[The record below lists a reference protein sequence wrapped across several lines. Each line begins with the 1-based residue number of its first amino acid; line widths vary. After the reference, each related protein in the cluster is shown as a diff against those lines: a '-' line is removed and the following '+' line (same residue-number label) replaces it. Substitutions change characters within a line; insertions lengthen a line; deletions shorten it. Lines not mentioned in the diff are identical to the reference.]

1 MEGDVRTLER
11 RLHALKRH
19 GANVLLVGASGV
31 DEACSRL
38 LGSDDAD
45 RRRLFVLGDGA
56 SATPEERGARA
67 EYDPEHVGV
76 VDVPFGGTRGAATD
90 RTVGGG
96 GPEGPDGPDGPDGP
110 ATPDGP
116 DDPSGYEDHDGPGE
130 PGADDRSEPV
140 EPVGPAADPSGGPVP
155 WARESD
161 DPWYSRTAP
170 SDLSAAARHA
180 HVHLSRFETAD
191 PEPSEIRVC
200 LDPLCGFAAG
210 PERADLRR
218 FLEVL
223 TNRVRM
229 ARGMGHYHL
238 SATADDD
245 LREAI
250 EPLFDATVETR
261 VTDAGDVHQRWTLH
275 ADDVTTDWLPL

>member
-11 RLHALKRH
+11 RLQALKRH
-19 GANVLLVGASGV
+19 GANVLLVGASGI

-56 SATPEERGARA
+56 SATPEQRGASWG
-67 EYDPEHVGV
+67 YDPDRVGV
-76 VDVPFGGTRGAATD
+76 VDVPFGGTRGTVTD
-90 RTVGGG
+90 WTVGDGG
-96 GPEGPDGPDGPDGP
+96 RDGPDSPDGP
-110 ATPDGP
+110 ATPD
-116 DDPSGYEDHDGPGE
+116 SPGE
-130 PGADDRSEPV
+130 PSGSEDPGGQAEAVEPV
-140 EPVGPAADPSGGPVP
+140 EPVGPDSGPSDGPVP

-161 DPWYSRTAP
+161 DPWYSRTGP

-180 HVHLSRFETAD
+180 HVHLSRFETSD

-200 LDPLCGFAAG
+200 LDPLCGFAAESE
-210 PERADLRR
+210 PADLRR

-238 SATADDD
+238 SATESDG
-245 LREAI
+245 LREDI
-250 EPLFDATVETR
+250 EPLFDATVKTR
-261 VTDAGDVHQRWTLH
+261 VTEAGSVHQRWTLH
-275 ADDVTTDWLPL
+275 ADDLTTDWLPLRP